1 MIDINKDKIR
11 IEDNASFET
20 EHILTSNKL
29 TPKEF
34 KEFVSS
40 QLEEN
45 IQGVLYNTGES
56 HIYFDY
62 AILNLSCIE
71 KVDGTFKFYT
81 KFEVN
86 FLNLESDLELKN
98 RLYKLEC
105 EEAHMKELATKFGYK
120 LEKVIE

>member
-1 MIDINKDKIR
+1 MTDINKDKIR
-11 IEDNASFET
+11 IEDTASFED
-20 EHILTSNKL
+20 EHTLTSNKF

-34 KEFVSS
+34 KEFIAS

-45 IQGVLYNTGES
+45 IQNVLYNTGET

-62 AILNLSCIE
+62 AILNLSCME
-71 KVDGTFKFYT
+71 KVCGTFKFCS

-86 FLNLESDLELKN
+86 FLNLESDIEHKN

-105 EEAHMKELATKFGYK
+105 EEAYMKELATKFGYK
-120 LEKVIE
+120 LEKVNE